1 MEIPTLV
8 SVLDHPHLAADHL
21 HAWNLR
27 DAHRGQQTLLEL
39 ADCGLTLDLLANL
52 CDQLSRHL
60 PDLPD
65 PDAVLT
71 AFRQFLFASRS
82 PLALGALFE
91 RDPSAL
97 PMLLR
102 ALALGERWRNLLVA
116 DPEAFD
122 RLRMTGGQPLARAA
136 MVGDACEEIASL
148 GDERSVASALGRIR
162 DREQLW
168 IAYGELFCRHKFE
181 LVAEQLTYLSES
193 LMEAALQ
200 AAIAP
205 LVQKGLDP
213 PRIAVIA
220 FNRLG
225 GAEADF
231 GDQLELLLLHE
242 AGGSSESARRTV
254 HEQAER
260 IAKQLVRLLSEGS
273 GRGPLFRLKLVSL
286 PDSSATSITHPAD
299 DVLLGYDNFGRTW
312 HRQALLKSRPI
323 AGDIGLAAAVLDRLQ
338 PWIFRRYLNRADE
351 TGIKALGRRL
361 LRQVAAEDSGHGALN
376 VESSRGALFD
386 LEGAV
391 QFLQLLAGGE
401 QPGVRQRG
409 TLGAIAAL
417 EQAAI
422 LTVSQ
427 RTQLED
433 AYVWLRRML
442 HRIQIACRSDTTVL
456 PADEAALES
465 VARSLDL
472 ADAAAL
478 THEFRRRTSRVWEVL
493 SQLVQEALPDEP
505 QSPAVDLLLDPAPS
519 AADAAAV
526 FAGYGFRNPEA
537 AATAMHELAR
547 EHISFLSTRRCRHF
561 LALIAERLLQAVG
574 ATPDPDRTLVD
585 LVRVSNSLGGKGVLW
600 ELFSFHPASLQLYVR
615 LCAASPYL
623 SGILTTNPG
632 MIDDLVDS
640 LQLDRLP
647 AREELD
653 RAMTELSRGATD
665 TLPIVHDLK
674 NSAHLRIGVRDILG
688 KEPIDAT
695 HAALADVAEFC
706 LYHVIEREMAQ
717 LTEKHGQPA
726 LGPGPFEGE
735 LCRAVVLGLGKLGAG
750 EPNYHSNIEVAFLYE
765 GDGTTRQAP
774 RSRQQATTNNHFFS
788 LLAQRV
794 LKEAKQ
800 LTPKGRLATVDVV
813 LWPPGVSGS
822 LAMPLADF
830 ANYFAS
836 GAAPLGQWQAL
847 CQARPVFGDRTIQ
860 AALANTV
867 QQLLTAR
874 VTQPNERQ
882 AIYRAR
888 IELERGAAELNL
900 KRAAGGTL
908 DIEFLVQA
916 LQLECARGA
925 PAVLVPGTQV
935 ALAALAQAGA
945 LSADDAQY
953 FAESYRFLRRIES
966 GLRLLNTPARHDL
979 PEDELS
985 LDKLALLLGQPNGAT
1000 IRDRAIITLAE
1011 NRRRFER
1018 IMNREHKPG
1027 ALGAGG
1033 RAERAGGFVW

>member
-1 MEIPTLV
+1 M
-8 SVLDHPHLAADHL
+8 
-21 HAWNLR
+21 
-27 DAHRGQQTLLEL
+27 
-39 ADCGLTLDLLANL
+39 
-52 CDQLSRHL
+52 
-60 PDLPD
+60 
-65 PDAVLT
+65 LT
-71 AFRQFLFASRS
+71 A
-82 PLALGALFE
+82 
-91 RDPSAL
+91 
-97 PMLLR
+97 
-102 ALALGERWRNLLVA
+102 
-116 DPEAFD
+116 
-122 RLRMTGGQPLARAA
+122 
-136 MVGDACEEIASL
+136 
-148 GDERSVASALGRIR
+148 
-162 DREQLW
+162 
-168 IAYGELFCRHKFE
+168 
-181 LVAEQLTYLSES
+181 
-193 LMEAALQ
+193 
-200 AAIAP
+200 
-205 LVQKGLDP
+205 
-213 PRIAVIA
+213 
-220 FNRLG
+220 
-225 GAEADF
+225 
-231 GDQLELLLLHE
+231 
-242 AGGSSESARRTV
+242 
-254 HEQAER
+254 
-260 IAKQLVRLLSEGS
+260 
-273 GRGPLFRLKLVSL
+273 
-286 PDSSATSITHPAD
+286 
-299 DVLLGYDNFGRTW
+299 
-312 HRQALLKSRPI
+312 RPI
-323 AGDIGLAAAVLDRLQ
+323 GGDTGLAAAVLDRLE
-338 PWIFRRYLNRADE
+338 PWIFRRYLNQADE

-361 LRQVAAEDSGHGALN
+361 LRRKSAVDSEYAALDVVA
-376 VESSRGALFD
+376 SRGGLRD
-386 LEGAV
+386 LEGTV
-391 QFLQLLAGGE
+391 RFLQLLVGGE
-401 QPGVRQRG
+401 QPDVRQRG
-409 TLGAIAAL
+409 TLSAIAAL
-417 EQAAI
+417 EHAAV

-427 RTQLED
+427 RTLLED
-433 AYVWLRRML
+433 AYVWLRRLL
-442 HRIQIACRSDTTVL
+442 HRIQIADGPQATALS
-456 PADEAALES
+456 ADEATRQCI
-465 VARSLDL
+465 ARSLEL

-478 THEFRRRTSRVWEVL
+478 TSEFRQRTARVWEVL
-493 SQLVQEALPDEP
+493 SQLIHEALPKEP
-505 QSPAVDLLLDPAPS
+505 QSPAVDLLLDPAPGE
-519 AADAAAV
+519 ADAAVV
-526 FAGYGFRNPEA
+526 FAGYGFRDPVA
-537 AATAMHELAR
+537 AAVAMHELAR
-547 EHISFLSTRRCRHF
+547 EHTPFLSTRRCRHF
-561 LALIAERLLQAVG
+561 LSLIAERLLQAVG
-574 ATPDPDRTLVD
+574 TTPDPDRTLVD

-647 AREELD
+647 TREELD
-653 RAMTELSRGATD
+653 RAMIELSRGATD

-706 LYHVIEREMAQ
+706 LHQVIECEMAR

-750 EPNYHSNIEVAFLYE
+750 EPNYHSNVEIAFLYE
-765 GDGTTRQAP
+765 ADGTTRPAP

-794 LKEAKQ
+794 LKEATQ

-813 LWPPGVSGS
+813 LRPLGVGGA

-830 ANYFAS
+830 ANHFTS
-836 GAAPLGQWQAL
+836 GSALLGHWQAL
-847 CQARPVFGDRTIQ
+847 CQARPVFGDRAIQ
-860 AALANTV
+860 AAAANTI
-867 QQLLTAR
+867 QQLLTTRAR
-874 VTQPNERQ
+874 QPNERH

-916 LQLECARGA
+916 LQLEYAQDA

-1018 IMNREHKPG
+1018 IMNQ
-1027 ALGAGG
+1027 
-1033 RAERAGGFVW
+1033 